1 MPCAA
6 HRLACVLHAVG
17 RAVECLEA
25 ESQSA
30 LSLWSCV
37 CRAAGGADSRHNTQ
51 TRKKRR
57 ERRSNARTEAL
68 NPRGGNG
75 RLVHLGKLLMC
86 TRRVCGLHG
95 HGRQTPPKKHQEES
109 ARGEEGGGGGAAF
122 GDERRVKLWNAPQ
135 WAIMNFIRDSSSGR
149 NKKDGFV

>member
-17 RAVECLEA
+17 RDVECLEA

-75 RLVHLGKLLMC
+75 RLVHLGRLLTW
-86 TRRVCGLHG
+86 TRRVYGLHG
-95 HGRQTPPKKHQEES
+95 HGRQTPPKNTKRNRQEV
-109 ARGEEGGGGGAAF
+109 RREGGV

-149 NKKDGFV
+149 NKKDGFM

>member
-17 RAVECLEA
+17 RDVECLEA

-51 TRKKRR
+51 TRKKKTGTSLKRTNRSFESSRR
-57 ERRSNARTEAL
+57 KRSTGSSGEAFNVDSKGVRT
-68 NPRGGNG
+68 PR
-75 RLVHLGKLLMC
+75 
-86 TRRVCGLHG
+86 T
-95 HGRQTPPKKHQEES
+95 RQTDPSEKHQEES
-109 ARGEEGGGGGAAF
+109 ARGEEGGGV

-149 NKKDGFV
+149 NKKDGFM